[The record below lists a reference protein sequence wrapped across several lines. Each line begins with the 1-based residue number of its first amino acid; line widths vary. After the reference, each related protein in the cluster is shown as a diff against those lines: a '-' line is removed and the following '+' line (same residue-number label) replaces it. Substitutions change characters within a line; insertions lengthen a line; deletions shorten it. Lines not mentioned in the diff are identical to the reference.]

1 MSFFFSKYPIFISH
15 KRQNG
20 QATPEATL
28 IKEFLIKKFQFDVFM
43 DVQES
48 FLNEF
53 PKTLHDKIQACKVF
67 ILIIPS
73 QMDTDF
79 LCDPNGWVHEE
90 IRQALWQNYFE
101 KIKIIPI
108 AFEKNFHWPSKENL
122 GNIAKISDFDTLY
135 FDTNDN
141 KNSIKRVYKAI
152 NYKWYS
158 PFRWKRC
165 ISALLACLLIVFI
178 GIRISVDPIDRYL
191 KKLEQTDSFDNISKF
206 YSKEFYKLNE
216 WYINKIPQNKKNIEL
231 NNRYNECLVK
241 SNIRMLIFCYITIS
255 LDTSTDSTQETEY
268 INELVDKCYT
278 NNDNTILINLY
289 NNQKAIETYLQFA
302 SQVIKTLENE
312 SSLKKLDE
320 NEQKALLALYMHY
333 FAPKTPSN
341 NKQ

>member
-1 MSFFFSKYPIFISH
+1 MAPTQVRVVSFAQCRAQTTPRLPQKVQNLP
-15 KRQNG
+15 RQHG
-20 QATPEATL
+20 HPQRLLP
-28 IKEFLIKKFQFDVFM
+28 
-43 DVQES
+43 
-48 FLNEF
+48 
-53 PKTLHDKIQACKVF
+53 
-67 ILIIPS
+67 
-73 QMDTDF
+73 
-79 LCDPNGWVHEE
+79 W
-90 IRQALWQNYFE
+90 
-101 KIKIIPI
+101 
-108 AFEKNFHWPSKENL
+108 
-122 GNIAKISDFDTLY
+122 GN
-135 FDTNDN
+135 
-141 KNSIKRVYKAI
+141 
-152 NYKWYS
+152 S
-158 PFRWKRC
+158 PPGAR
-165 ISALLACLLIVFI
+165 
-178 GIRISVDPIDRYL
+178 
-191 KKLEQTDSFDNISKF
+191 KLQ
-206 YSKEFYKLNE
+206 
-216 WYINKIPQNKKNIEL
+216 IPQNKKNIEL